1 MKKYLLLLS
10 FVLSLSIGANCQEE
24 KKAVYPNYA
33 FVGGEMDHVLF
44 PQDADGNVSFSDTI
58 NCNLSKD
65 QIANKLAVLLYDYE
79 HFEKIEIEDVLSLDD
94 LLRFNVELGAGEA
107 YVDIP
112 YVGLVLRNGSEI
124 EFSVSISYDTNIL
137 IYKLFNFETHRR
149 RISGGAKENGKP
161 NLIHWQR
168 VNALRDESLEYQGK
182 NSKRA
187 KENYQEK
194 INQIELEENQYQAEY
209 DAVMDFIN
217 NIVKTVAE

>member
-33 FVGGEMDHVLF
+33 FVGGEMDYVLF

-94 LLRFNVELGAGEA
+94 LLLTLNIDSNYGMLSCQSLGNH
-107 YVDIP
+107 
-112 YVGLVLRNGSEI
+112 LN
-124 EFSVSISYDTNIL
+124 SVSIDL
-137 IYKLFNFETHRR
+137 
-149 RISGGAKENGKP
+149 
-161 NLIHWQR
+161 
-168 VNALRDESLEYQGK
+168 
-182 NSKRA
+182 
-187 KENYQEK
+187 
-194 INQIELEENQYQAEY
+194 
-209 DAVMDFIN
+209 DAVEVNVLYSQVTSKCLSEVDF
-217 NIVKTVAE
+217 